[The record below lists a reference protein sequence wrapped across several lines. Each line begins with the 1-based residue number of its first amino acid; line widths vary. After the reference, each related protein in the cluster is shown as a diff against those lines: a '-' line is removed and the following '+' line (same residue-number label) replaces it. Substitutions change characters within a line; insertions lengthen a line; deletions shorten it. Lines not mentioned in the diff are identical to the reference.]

1 MSTIVV
7 RPARAEDVD
16 AVLALWDRAAGPT
29 SQPGTPASMTVLLAR
44 DPGALIVA
52 ELDRAIVG
60 TLIVGWDGWRC
71 HLYRLAVDADHRRH
85 GLATLLVARA
95 RERARE
101 LGARRLDAMVD
112 GNNELGVAFWSALGF
127 TVLAPEDLRFC
138 SLV

>member
-1 MSTIVV
+1 
-7 RPARAEDVD
+7 
-16 AVLALWDRAAGPT
+16 
-29 SQPGTPASMTVLLAR
+29 MTVLLKR

-52 ELDRAIVG
+52 DHDGAIVG

-71 HLYRLAVDADHRRH
+71 HLYRLAVDAEHRRH
-85 GLATLLVARA
+85 HIGAQLVARA

-112 GNNELGVAFWSALGF
+112 GHNELGVAFWSAIGF
-127 TVLAPEDLRFC
+127 TVLAPEDRRFS